1 MIIMLANAEVTGH
14 KRLIDL
20 GLEDGDILEVETINS
35 VEQTAITIDRRVSIP
50 GTEQYYANQRQNK
63 RKDEEQITRSIRDLD

>member
-1 MIIMLANAEVTGH
+1 MIIMLANAEVTDH

-35 VEQTAITIDRRVSIP
+35 VEQTAITIDRRVSIQ
-50 GTEQYYANQRQNK
+50 GAEQYYANQRQNK